1 MEIGI
6 EKKDGVTTISPKGN
20 IDYVTAPE
28 LDEVVEREAASAA
41 SLIFDMSNV
50 SYISSAGL
58 RSLLNADE
66 LMEDKNG
73 IKLVNVNKEVKAV
86 LDMTNFS
93 GLLKIER
100 SRSQRPSRR

>member
-1 MEIGI
+1 MQIDVR
-6 EKKDGVTTISPKGN
+6 KDGSKLIIAPKGN

-28 LDEVVEREAASAA
+28 LDEAVERESATAA
-41 SLIFDMSNV
+41 SLVFDMSEV

-66 LMEDKNG
+66 IMEDKHG

-100 SRSQRPSRR
+100 

>member
-1 MEIGI
+1 MEIKI
-6 EKKDGVTTISPKGN
+6 EKKDGVTTISPIGN

-28 LDEVVEREAASAA
+28 LDEAVEKEAAESA
-41 SLIFDMSNV
+41 SLVFDMTHV
-50 SYISSAGL
+50 QYISSAGL

-73 IKLVNVNKEVKAV
+73 IKLINVNKEVKAV

-93 GLLKIER
+93 GLIKIE
-100 SRSQRPSRR
+100 

>member
-1 MEIGI
+1 MLNLLEMILDRA
-6 EKKDGVTTISPKGN
+6 ESTPNKTAISPKGN

-73 IKLVNVNKEVKAV
+73 IKLVNVNKEVKSV

-93 GLLKIER
+93 GLIKIE
-100 SRSQRPSRR
+100 

>member
-20 IDYVTAPE
+20 IDYVTASE

-58 RSLLNADE
+58 RSLL
-66 LMEDKNG
+66 
-73 IKLVNVNKEVKAV
+73 
-86 LDMTNFS
+86 
-93 GLLKIER
+93 
-100 SRSQRPSRR
+100 